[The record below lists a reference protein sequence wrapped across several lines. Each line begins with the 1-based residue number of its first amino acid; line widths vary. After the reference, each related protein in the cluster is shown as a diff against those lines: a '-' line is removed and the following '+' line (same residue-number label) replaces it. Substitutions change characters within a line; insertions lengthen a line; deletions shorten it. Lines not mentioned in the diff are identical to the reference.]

1 MVLFKYALWENGYHM
16 KNHLPKSFCLGSVR
30 SKRAYPLNLLAP
42 ISELPFWEEDNKK
55 ERRGL
60 LLYKISTHWPLGV
73 LNKIFGKVIFKFIYV
88 NGGWGIFYEIASRW
102 IPLDL
107 TDDTLVQVITWCRQ
121 ASSHCLSNCWP
132 RFMSPY
138 GVTRP
143 QWVRLNLVQYG
154 SFITTI
160 SVVLWARYL
169 ETIWQLRN
177 TLWANE
183 ISWDLRFMWDS
194 EACLSFQEPPDLRKW
209 WRDNSKLRNHLNR
222 GHIFS
227 FN

>member
-1 MVLFKYALWENGYHM
+1 MNSPFGRKITIRKGEGCCYI
-16 KNHLPKSFCLGSVR
+16 R
-30 SKRAYPLNLLAP
+30 YPLML
-42 ISELPFWEEDNKK
+42 
-55 ERRGL
+55 
-60 LLYKISTHWPLGV
+60 THWPLGV
-73 LNKIFGKVIFKFIYV
+73 LNKILGKVIFKLILV

-107 TDDTLVQVITWCRQ
+107 TDNTVVQVIAWCRQ
-121 ASSHCLSNCWP
+121 GTSPSKCWP

-143 QWVRLNLVQYG
+143 QWVKLNLAQYG

-160 SVVLWARYL
+160 SVVLWAKYL

-183 ISWDLRFMWDS
+183 ISWDLRFILGS
-194 EACLSFQEPPDLRKW
+194 ETCPLLQETPDLRKW
-209 WRDNSKLRNHLNR
+209 WRDSSKLRNHLSR

-227 FN
+227 SN